1 VQMELDFSNPEAL
14 KELGEEIRKK
24 RESIGW
30 TQLTLAE
37 KAGYSDK
44 IIRNIE
50 GGRKTR
56 PYTLRH
62 VCQAVGLPIETP
74 TVNDNIIADA
84 KYRSYNLNHFNEYI
98 GIYSAF
104 RRGLSHQINFLR
116 TVYEI
121 SWSEKKRCLV
131 FFEDHKYLS
140 SDGRPIDHTQHGD
153 IYISNEVGLLHLLT
167 SEKGALR
174 LVTLSKLRRPA
185 NILQG
190 VVLTQIIN
198 AIHYSP
204 AVAPIYLQ
212 KAYDVARRSELASL
226 IGPISPA
233 HEEYQSVA
241 AHLEEVEREVVYFPP
256 VSSLEPKVTRI
267 SARVSEPRREGTS

>member
-1 VQMELDFSNPEAL
+1 MGLDFTNPESL
-14 KELGEEIRKK
+14 KELGAAVRKK
-24 RESIGW
+24 RKSIGW
-30 TQLTLAE
+30 TQQTLAE
-37 KAGYSDK
+37 KSSCSDR
-44 IIRNIE
+44 IVRNIE
-50 GGRKTR
+50 SGYKTR
-56 PYTLRH
+56 SSIIIR
-62 VCQAVGLPIETP
+62 VCEALGMSFEDHNAGYNVISDE
-74 TVNDNIIADA
+74 
-84 KYRSYNLNHFNEYI
+84 KYGSYNLSHFNDYI
-98 GIYSAF
+98 GVYFGF

-140 SDGRPIDHTQHGD
+140 SDGRPIDNSQNGD
-153 IYISNEVGLLHLLT
+153 VYISNEIGLLHLLT
-167 SEKGALR
+167 SEKGAIR
-174 LVTLSKLRRPA
+174 LVTLSKLKRPA

-190 VVLTQIIN
+190 VVLTQLIN

-212 KAYDVARRSELASL
+212 KVCDVASRSDLASL
-226 IGPISPA
+226 VGPISPT

-256 VSSLEPKVTRI
+256 MSSLEPTVTRI
-267 SARVSEPRREGTS
+267 SSRVSEPRAGSETS